1 MENLGMNA
9 TEFIG
14 YLASFLVLFS
24 FLMKKMRSLRIINT
38 LGCTL
43 FVAYGFLLSFSWPII
58 ITNVAIIIINIY
70 YLSKKELV

>member
-9 TEFIG
+9 TDFIG

-24 FLMKKMRSLRIINT
+24 FLMKKMKSLRIINT

-43 FVAYGFLLSFSWPII
+43 FVAYGFLLDFSWPII
-58 ITNVAIIIINIY
+58 ITNLAIIIINIY
-70 YLSKKELV
+70 YLSKKTLI

>member
-1 MENLGMNA
+1 MENLGINT

-43 FVAYGFLLSFSWPII
+43 FVAYGFLLGFSWPII

>member
-9 TEFIG
+9 TDFIG

-43 FVAYGFLLSFSWPII
+43 FVAYGFLLDFSWPII

-70 YLSKKELV
+70 YLSKKTLV

>member
-1 MENLGMNA
+1 MNA
-9 TEFIG
+9 TDFIG

-43 FVAYGFLLSFSWPII
+43 FVAYGFLLDFSWPII

-70 YLSKKELV
+70 YLSKKTLV

>member
-9 TEFIG
+9 TDFIG

-24 FLMKKMRSLRIINT
+24 FLMKKMKNLRIINT

-43 FVAYGFLLSFSWPII
+43 FVAYGFLLDFSWPII
-58 ITNVAIIIINIY
+58 ITNLAIIIINIY
-70 YLSKKELV
+70 YLSKKTLV

>member
-1 MENLGMNA
+1 MNA
-9 TEFIG
+9 TDFIG

-43 FVAYGFLLSFSWPII
+43 FVAYGFLLDFSWPII

-70 YLSKKELV
+70 YLSKKTIV

>member
-9 TEFIG
+9 TDFIG

-43 FVAYGFLLSFSWPII
+43 FVAYGFLLDFSWPII

-70 YLSKKELV
+70 YLSKKTLI

>member
-9 TEFIG
+9 TDFIG

-43 FVAYGFLLSFSWPII
+43 FVAYGFLLDFSWPII

-70 YLSKKELV
+70 YLSKKTIV

>member
-43 FVAYGFLLSFSWPII
+43 FVAYGFLLDFSWPII

-70 YLSKKELV
+70 YLSKKTVV

>member
-9 TEFIG
+9 TDFIG

-24 FLMKKMRSLRIINT
+24 FLMKKMKSLRIINT

-43 FVAYGFLLSFSWPII
+43 FVAYGFLLDFSWPII
-58 ITNVAIIIINIY
+58 ITNLAIIIINIY
-70 YLSKKELV
+70 YLSKKTLV

>member
-9 TEFIG
+9 TDFIG

-24 FLMKKMRSLRIINT
+24 FLMKKMKSLRIINT

-43 FVAYGFLLSFSWPII
+43 FVAYGFLLDFSWPII

-70 YLSKKELV
+70 YLSKKTIV

>member
-1 MENLGMNA
+1 MEFLGMNA

-43 FVAYGFLLSFSWPII
+43 FVAYGFLLDFSWPII

-70 YLSKKELV
+70 YLSKKTIV

>member
-9 TEFIG
+9 TDFIG

-24 FLMKKMRSLRIINT
+24 FLMKKMKSLRIINT

-43 FVAYGFLLSFSWPII
+43 FVAYGFLLDFSWPII
-58 ITNVAIIIINIY
+58 ITNLAIIIINIY
-70 YLSKKELV
+70 YLIKKTLV